1 MRRSAAMKKPPRAN
15 AVGGLEFSS
24 FWDLAAVVQLEFQ
37 RMHLQAHPFD
47 FLAFD
52 VYVAA
57 QQVVAENVAL
67 FEEGVVRFQRVQRL
81 FEREGDLRDV
91 VRFFRRQVVEV
102 FVHRFAQPGGGKSG
116 GSAITPGKPQRRRTH
131 GGERDDWRVVVARF
145 LPDWLFT
152 YRVAAIVYV
161 YF

>member
-1 MRRSAAMKKPPRAN
+1 MKKPPRAN

-57 QQVVAENVAL
+57 QQVVVEDVTL
-67 FEEGVVRFQRVQRL
+67 FKEGVVRFERVQL
-81 FEREGDLRDV
+81 S
-91 VRFFRRQVVEV
+91 
-102 FVHRFAQPGGGKSG
+102 ASSG
-116 GSAITPGKPQRRRTH
+116 GRS
-131 GGERDDWRVVVARF
+131 
-145 LPDWLFT
+145 
-152 YRVAAIVYV
+152 
-161 YF
+161 